1 MPFLLWNIVGLFA
14 GWMTGKNMRGY
25 GYGPLIDITMGIAG
39 GVAGG
44 FIMRSASFPGHALI
58 LSTTL
63 AAILG
68 AILLTAF
75 VGVVSGKR
83 RYA

>member
-1 MPFLLWNIVGLFA
+1 MQFLLWIVVGLFA
-14 GWMTGKNMRGY
+14 GWATGKNMRGY
-25 GYGPLIDITMGIAG
+25 GYGPLIDVAMGVAG

-44 FIMRSASFPGHALI
+44 FIMHTTVFAGHALI
-58 LSTTL
+58 FSTTL

-75 VGVVSGKR
+75 IGVASGKK
-83 RYA
+83 RYV

>member
-1 MPFLLWNIVGLFA
+1 MQFLLWNLVGLFA

-25 GYGPLIDITMGIAG
+25 GYGPLIDIMMGIAG

-44 FIMRSASFPGHALI
+44 FIMRSAGFPGHASI
-58 LSTTL
+58 FSTTL

-75 VGVVSGKR
+75 VGVASGKE

>member
-1 MPFLLWNIVGLFA
+1 MRFLLWNIVGLFA
-14 GWMTGKNMRGY
+14 GWITGKNMRGY
-25 GYGPLIDITMGIAG
+25 GYGPLIDMAMGVAG

-44 FIMRSASFPGHALI
+44 FIMRSAVFPAHTLTI
-58 LSTTL
+58 STTL

-68 AILLTAF
+68 AILLTTF
-75 VGVVSGKR
+75 IGVASGKK

>member
-1 MPFLLWNIVGLFA
+1 MQFLLWIIVGLFA

-44 FIMRSASFPGHALI
+44 FIMRSAGFPGI
-58 LSTTL
+58 FGTTL
-63 AAILG
+63 VAILG
-68 AILLTAF
+68 AILLTAS
-75 VGVVSGKR
+75 VGVASGKE